1 MVKGVRFVTNL
12 PRLTLTLLVWV
23 CFVVDILQLIDG
35 VVGVV
40 LCGLQRRVT
49 HQLLYIP
56 HICTTAKQVSSKG
69 MAQNVG
75 RGLALNTI
83 LCKGALHRAFN
94 LPAAHSFTFAC

>member
-49 HQLLYIP
+49 HQLLYLA
-56 HICTTAKQVSSKG
+56 HICPATQKVGCKCVAK
-69 MAQNVG
+69 NV
-75 RGLALNTI
+75 RGLATLNI
-83 LCKGALHRAFN
+83 SPAHLLCNNSLYGA
-94 LPAAHSFTFAC
+94 P